1 MGAMTGSPDLLLPQG
16 TIKAKKKTMTP
27 EKRNRIAGRQ
37 DEEGLT
43 RDELDMLQQVGQG
56 DSAEDLRLSAEI
68 EEALQEGDIIS
79 LRSQLKNLI
88 TQSAM
93 TSADDYSKGGEAYFG
108 LSEEV
113 FNPVNLE
120 MDDQELETGNYLQK
134 LHIKNHTV
142 ASKEIVHDLFTEEQD
157 VAEVE
162 FQQLS
167 DEDEFLFEEIRDAV
181 TEKDI
186 IDLRANLASIAQSTS
201 KHERSL
207 EEIEDLINGELEE
220 DLANLIL
227 EEAIGNS
234 ALSAEISLHGEIDL
248 AVQEKDIIRLRE
260 GLQSMMQNEYSH
272 SRSIEEI
279 EDYLSEELDESVLAD
294 FEAELMMNS
303 GLASDVAFHRE
314 IDKAAMET
322 DVISLRAR
330 LQGISREEKGRSSEI
345 LGLSP
350 RRKSLFWYAAASTII
365 LMIVFT
371 SLLRHKSYTSQQLY
385 TSYYQPY
392 RYGANVS
399 RSSGAMSGTMNSALR
414 QIDNGDYRTALAL
427 LHQASADTKEGISV
441 NFYSGVA
448 YQELGEYGRAISSF
462 SEVVSHG
469 DNLLVEQSQW
479 YIGLCYLR
487 LDERERAAKQFR
499 GIVSG
504 NGYYR
509 DQSKKILK
517 QLE

>member
-1 MGAMTGSPDLLLPQG
+1 
-16 TIKAKKKTMTP
+16 MTP

-37 DEEGLT
+37 DNEGLT
-43 RDELDMLQQVGQG
+43 RDELENIQHVAQG
-56 DSAEDLRLSAEI
+56 DSADTEDIRLTREI

-93 TSADDYSKGGEAYFG
+93 TTAEEYTKGTEAYFG

-113 FNPVNLE
+113 FNAVNLE
-120 MDDQELETGNYLQK
+120 MDDQDLEIGNYLQK

-142 ASKEIVHDLFTEEQD
+142 ASKEIVHDLFTEDQD
-157 VAEVE
+157 VAETD

-167 DEDEFLFEEIRDAV
+167 VEDELLFEEIRDAV
-181 TEKDI
+181 TEKEI

-201 KHERSL
+201 KHERSI
-207 EEIEDLINGELEE
+207 EEIEDYINGELEE
-220 DLANLIL
+220 ELEHLIR
-227 EEAIGNS
+227 EEAMGNS
-234 ALSAEISLHGEIDL
+234 ALSGEITLHGEIDL

-260 GLQSMMQNEYSH
+260 GLQAMMQNEYSH

-279 EDYLSEELDESVLAD
+279 DDYLGEELDESVLAD

-303 GLASDVAFHRE
+303 GLASDIAFHRE
-314 IDKAAMET
+314 IDKAAMES
-322 DVISLRAR
+322 DVISLRER

-350 RRKSLFWYAAASTII
+350 KRKSLFWYAAASTII

-392 RYGANVS
+392 KNGANIS
-399 RSSGAMSGTMNSALR
+399 RSALASSGAMNSALR
-414 QIDNGDYRTALAL
+414 HIDSGDYRAAIGL
-427 LHQASADTKEGISV
+427 LGQASAGTQDGFSI

-462 SEVVSHG
+462 SEVVRHG

-487 LDERERAAKQFR
+487 LDERERAAGQFR
-499 GIVSG
+499 AIVTG

>member
-1 MGAMTGSPDLLLPQG
+1 
-16 TIKAKKKTMTP
+16 MTP
-27 EKRNRIAGRQ
+27 EKRNKIAGRQ
-37 DEEGLT
+37 DNQGLT
-43 RDELDMLQQVGQG
+43 RDELEMLQQVNQG
-56 DSAEDLRLSAEI
+56 GIAETEDLLLTSEI

-93 TSADDYSKGGEAYFG
+93 TSAEEYTKGTEAYFG

-142 ASKEIVHDLFTEEQD
+142 ASKEIVHDLFTEEQEFTETD
-157 VAEVE
+157 

-167 DEDEFLFEEIRDAV
+167 VEDELLFEEIRDAV
-181 TEKDI
+181 TEKEI

-207 EEIEDLINGELEE
+207 EEIEDFINGDLEEELEK
-220 DLANLIL
+220 LIR
-227 EEAIGNS
+227 EESMGNS
-234 ALSAEISLHGEIDL
+234 ALSAEITLHGEIDL

-260 GLQSMMQNEYSH
+260 GLQAMMQNEYSH

-279 EDYLSEELDESVLAD
+279 DDYLGEELDDSVLAD

-322 DVISLRAR
+322 DVISLRDK
-330 LQGISREEKGRSSEI
+330 LQNISREEKGRSSEI

-350 RRKSLFWYAAASTII
+350 KRKSLFWYAAASTII

-392 RYGANVS
+392 RNGSNVS
-399 RSSGAMSGTMNSALR
+399 RSSGATDGAMTSALR
-414 QIDNGDYRTALAL
+414 HIDNGDYRTALGL
-427 LHQASADTKEGISV
+427 LDKASAGTKDGFSV
-441 NFYSGVA
+441 KFYSGVA

-462 SEVVSHG
+462 SEVVRHG

-487 LDERERAAKQFR
+487 LDERERAAGQFR
-499 GIVSG
+499 SIVSG

>member
-1 MGAMTGSPDLLLPQG
+1 
-16 TIKAKKKTMTP
+16 MTP
-27 EKRNRIAGRQ
+27 EKRNRIAGRH
-37 DEEGLT
+37 DNEGLS
-43 RDELDMLQQVGQG
+43 RDELEMLQQVSLS
-56 DSAEDLRLSAEI
+56 DSADQDSLLSSEI

-93 TSADDYSKGGEAYFG
+93 TSAEEYTNGTEAYFG

-120 MDDQELETGNYLQK
+120 MDDQSLEIGNYLQK

-142 ASKEIVHDLFTEEQD
+142 ASKEIVHDLFTEEQE
-157 VAEVE
+157 VAEID
-162 FQQLS
+162 FHQLS

-186 IDLRANLASIAQSTS
+186 IDLRANLTSIAQSTS

-207 EEIEDLINGELEE
+207 EEIEDFINGELEE
-220 DLANLIL
+220 EQEALIRA
-227 EEAIGNS
+227 EAFGNS
-234 ALSAEISLHGEIDL
+234 ALKGEITLHGEIDL
-248 AVQEKDIIRLRE
+248 AIQEKDIIRLRE
-260 GLQSMMQNEYSH
+260 GLQAMMQNEYSH

-279 EDYLSEELDESVLAD
+279 DGYLGEELDESVLAE

-322 DVISLRAR
+322 DVISLRDK
-330 LQGISREEKGRSSEI
+330 LQQISREEQGRSSEI

-392 RYGANVS
+392 RGGATVS
-399 RSSGAMSGTMNSALR
+399 RSAETSSGALNAAMRHIDHGEYDQALCLLEQAPGGTQEGFTTSF
-414 QIDNGDYRTALAL
+414 YR
-427 LHQASADTKEGISV
+427 
-441 NFYSGVA
+441 GVA

-462 SEVVSHG
+462 SDVIRHG

-487 LDERERAAKQFR
+487 LDERERAAREFR
-499 GIVSG
+499 KIVSG

-509 DQSKKILK
+509 DQSKKILR